1 MPGTQGR
8 IRVGV
13 VVTRFIAGA
22 GGVALRGALA
32 LDPDRFEVTILA
44 GHEGN
49 LLDDAAQAGFGVV
62 RLRHMKPDIAPRS
75 DLAAVR
81 ELAEHMEEARY
92 DVIHTHSAKAGLI
105 GRVAARWQRVP
116 AIVHTFHG
124 FPFHPYQSRARR
136 AAYIAI
142 ERALGRL
149 TDRFLAVGS
158 SVAAE
163 AIRLG
168 IAPAER
174 IRAIG
179 SAIDHVPHVTTDSR
193 FEARRKLDL
202 PTSARVV
209 GTVGRLD
216 FQKAPADML
225 AAFGKLSRDVHFVW
239 IGGGPMQAAMSRKIA
254 ALGAGDRFH
263 LLGERRDVA
272 DLLPGLDVFAMAS
285 LYEGIPCSVVE
296 AMECGIPVV
305 ATAVNAVPEVV
316 VPGRTGLLV
325 PPASPG
331 QLGTAIQHLL
341 DNPDLRQRLSTA
353 ARENLGDRFD
363 VRVLGSDLTET
374 YLSALRSA
382 ARVTSVAPMA
392 WTA

>member
-1 MPGTQGR
+1 
-8 IRVGV
+8 
-13 VVTRFIAGA
+13 
-22 GGVALRGALA
+22 
-32 LDPDRFEVTILA
+32 
-44 GHEGN
+44 
-49 LLDDAAQAGFGVV
+49 
-62 RLRHMKPDIAPRS
+62 
-75 DLAAVR
+75 
-81 ELAEHMEEARY
+81 
-92 DVIHTHSAKAGLI
+92 
-105 GRVAARWQRVP
+105 VP

-142 ERALGRL
+142 ERALGRI

-179 SAIDHVPHVTTDSR
+179 SAIDHVPHATTATR

-254 ALGAGDRFH
+254 ALGAGERFH

-272 DLLPGLDVFAMAS
+272 DLLPALDVFAMAS

-325 PPASPG
+325 PPASPS

-341 DNPDLRQRLSTA
+341 DHPDLRQRLSTA